1 MKSAAIITARGGSK
15 RIPGKNIREFCGRP
29 INANSV
35 HAALAS
41 GVFDTVMVSTD
52 DEKIAETALRL
63 GAQVP
68 FMRSEKTSD
77 DYATTADVLLEVISR
92 YADHLGLEEG
102 ELPFEYGCCIY
113 PTAPFITPERLR
125 EAFRKL
131 EASDADTLVPVVRYS
146 YPIQRSMVI
155 WDGYAEMAWP
165 EYAGTRSQDLEPH
178 YHDAGQFY
186 FFRTEAFVRN
196 RVLLGEK
203 MLPLELPD
211 AEVQDIDTPEDFAA
225 AEVKYRILHGS

>member
-1 MKSAAIITARGGSK
+1 MRSAAIITARGGSK

-29 INANSV
+29 IIAYSIE
-35 HAALAS
+35 AALSS

-52 DEKIAETALRL
+52 DEKIADTALSL

-68 FMRSEKTSD
+68 FMRSAKTSD
-77 DYATTADVLLEVISR
+77 DFATTADVLMEVISR
-92 YADHLGLEEG
+92 YAELSGEG
-102 ELPFEYGCCIY
+102 EGILPFEYGCCIY
-113 PTAPFITPERLR
+113 PTAPFITAERLR
-125 EAFRKL
+125 EGFHRL
-131 EASDADTLVPVVRYS
+131 EESDANTLVPVVRYS
-146 YPIQRSMVI
+146 YPIQRSMVVR
-155 WDGYAEMAWP
+155 DGYAELAWP

-186 FFRTEAFVRN
+186 FFRTEPFVRN
-196 RVLLGEK
+196 KVLLGGK
-203 MLPLELPD
+203 MIPLELPD